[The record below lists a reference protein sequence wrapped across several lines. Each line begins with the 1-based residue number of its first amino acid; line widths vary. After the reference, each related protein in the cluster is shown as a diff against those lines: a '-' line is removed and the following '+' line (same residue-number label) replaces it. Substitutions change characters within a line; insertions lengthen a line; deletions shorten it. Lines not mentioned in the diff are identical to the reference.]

1 MFCLNSYQTFK
12 SLNYQKSFQQYK
24 TSQFMKFY
32 LSILKVGASGL
43 NNRILAGDHLKEM
56 IKKEKL
62 YQEEKPV

>member
-1 MFCLNSYQTFK
+1 
-12 SLNYQKSFQQYK
+12 
-24 TSQFMKFY
+24 MKLY

-43 NNRILAGDHLKEM
+43 NNRILAGDHWKEM